1 MLVLLVKD
9 TFNILTD
16 LLTQAFPL
24 ALSLLAMPSDFVL
37 NGLKRANRLQPAFF
51 IFPFLGLIGRILKLS
66 LCRLGS

>member
-51 IFPFLGLIGRILKLS
+51 IFPFLYVDIVIISMLDS
-66 LCRLGS
+66 NFCF